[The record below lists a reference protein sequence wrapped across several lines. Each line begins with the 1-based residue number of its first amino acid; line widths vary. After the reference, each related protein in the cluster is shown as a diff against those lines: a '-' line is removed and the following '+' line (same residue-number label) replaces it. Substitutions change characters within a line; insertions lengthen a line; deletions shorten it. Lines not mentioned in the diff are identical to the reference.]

1 MSCPMATNPGNDWS
15 VNVPLSA
22 LVALQ
27 ELPERMQKLEAEN
40 KQLRRELEALR
51 AIQSQTLQLFADFK
65 RERKS

>member
-1 MSCPMATNPGNDWS
+1 MVACDATKEWS

-40 KQLRRELEALR
+40 KQLRKELEALR

-65 RERKS
+65 RERTLR